1 MVPPPDA
8 AVNVAVPE
16 LLVPD
21 VAVNELTLVAF
32 AVAPE
37 LTTRTSLCMPDW
49 LLAHSPV
56 SEVCHDLGLD
66 LLLSPESWT
75 DLVPLRMEISS
86 LS

>member
-16 LLVPD
+16 LLVPE

-37 LTTRTSLCMPDW
+37 LTTSISLSAPK
-49 LLAHSPV
+49 SVIV
-56 SEVCHDLGLD
+56 SV
-66 LLLSPESWT
+66 PEST
-75 DLVPLRMEISS
+75 LKAVSYTHLRAHET
-86 LS
+86 